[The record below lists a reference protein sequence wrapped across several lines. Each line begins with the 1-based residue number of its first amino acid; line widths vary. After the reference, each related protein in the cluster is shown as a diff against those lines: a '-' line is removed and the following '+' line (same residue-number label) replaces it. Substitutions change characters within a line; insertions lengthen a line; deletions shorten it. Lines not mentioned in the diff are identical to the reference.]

1 MRTSVLAVKQEG
13 VANAEVA
20 LVTATVE
27 EARRHA
33 VKAQARHVAMAQVE
47 VSAHVVKEARAAKAM
62 IAVVRR
68 AVLGI
73 VIAVARRSVSGWRFP
88 RTCRS

>member
-1 MRTSVLAVKQEG
+1 M
-13 VANAEVA
+13 ANAEVA
-20 LVTATVE
+20 LVIATAE

-33 VKAQARHVAMAQVE
+33 VKAQVQVRHVAMAQVE
-47 VSAHVVKEARAAKAM
+47 VSVNVVKEARAAKAM

-73 VIAVARRSVSGWRFP
+73 VIVVARRSVSGWRFP